1 VHKPERTTVTI
12 DTTETIGCDL
22 GDKET
27 TTCTVDA
34 NGKVTQRSEVR
45 TDRESI
51 TRWFQSRRKAHVVM
65 EVGTHSAW
73 ISGAAKAAGHRV
85 TVINPHAFKLI
96 SDSRRKSD
104 QEDAELL
111 ARAARAD
118 LQLIR
123 PVAHRSEK
131 TRIDLTLLRT
141 RDLLV
146 RERTKLVSHVRGTLK
161 SFGVKPGTC
170 SPEAFHERVAPFV
183 PEPLKLALEPV
194 LNHLAQLG
202 QTLKTL
208 DEAVEK
214 TAKKHEKVVELL
226 KSVPR
231 VGSLT
236 ALTFCL
242 VVEDPHRFKK
252 SRDIGAYVGLAPGRR
267 QSGDSDVQLGI
278 SKEGDALLRRL
289 LVQCAHQVMFKN
301 APDSAL
307 KRWGIAKAK
316 SGGKNGKKKMA
327 VALARKLAV
336 VLHRLWVTGEPYK
349 AFPEGPM
356 N

>member
-1 VHKPERTTVTI
+1 MET

-27 TTCTVDA
+27 TICA
-34 NGKVTQRSEVR
+34 LSSEGKVTHRTEVK
-45 TDRESI
+45 TDRDSLM
-51 TRWFQSRRKAHVVM
+51 RWFRNRPKAHVVM
-65 EVGTHSAW
+65 EVGTHSPW
-73 ISGAAKAAGHRV
+73 ISGLVQAAGHRV
-85 TVINPHAFKLI
+85 TVINPHEFKLI
-96 SDSRRKSD
+96 SDSRRKCD

-118 LQLIR
+118 LGLIR
-123 PVAHRSEK
+123 PVAHRSET
-131 TRIDLTLLRT
+131 TRAELTVLRT

-146 RERTKLVSHVRGTLK
+146 RERSKLVSHVRGTLK
-161 SFGVKPGTC
+161 SFGVKVGTC
-170 SPEAFHERVAPFV
+170 AAEAFHERVAPFV
-183 PEPLKLALEPV
+183 PEALKLALDPV

-208 DEAVEK
+208 DAGVESI
-214 TAKKHEKVVELL
+214 AKNHEKEMKLL
-226 KSVPR
+226 TSVPR
-231 VGSLT
+231 VGTVT

-242 VVEDPHRFKK
+242 VVEDPRRFKK

-278 SKEGDALLRRL
+278 SKAGDGLLRRL
-289 LVQCAHQVMFKN
+289 LVQCAHQMMFKN

-307 KRWGIAKAK
+307 KQWGVAKAK
-316 SGGKNGKKKMA
+316 SGGKNGKKRMA

-336 VLHRLWVTGEPYK
+336 VLHRLWVAGEEYK
-349 AFPEGPM
+349 AFPERAM